1 MIPEIE
7 LKSQEEIKRLQEE
20 KLKVLL
26 NYLNEHSPYYQ
37 NLFKTHHIEP
47 KKIETLADLTLI
59 PTTSKDDLQR
69 HNDSFRCVKRE
80 DIIDYTTTSGT
91 LGTPVTFG
99 LTDTDLD
106 RLAYNEAISLSCAGI
121 KKGDVVQ
128 LMTTID
134 RRFMAGLAY
143 FLGIRKLGASIVR
156 VGAGI
161 PELQWDSIATYHPK
175 YLIAVPSFLLKMI
188 EYAEKNGID
197 YQSSSVKSVICIGEP
212 LRLQDFSPSLL
223 TEKIMEKWKDLQLY
237 STYASTEMSTTFTEC
252 EYQQGGHH
260 HPELIITEVLD
271 DQGNPVPEGECG
283 ELTITT
289 LGVQAMP
296 LLRFRTGDLVS
307 MHSEPCPCGRNT
319 QRISPVLGRK
329 QQMIKYKGTTLYPPV
344 LMDLLSCFDTIENYV
359 IEINTNEIL
368 TDEILIKIGT
378 FFPSEELREEISN
391 HFRAKIRV
399 VPKIEFHDIEALERQ
414 IYPSGSRKPIRFVDK
429 RNKMTDKADFFD

>member
-1 MIPEIE
+1 MIPVIE
-7 LKSQEEIKRLQEE
+7 TKSKEEIVKLQEE
-20 KLKVLL
+20 KLRQLL
-26 NYLNEHSPYYQ
+26 LYLEEHSPYYQ
-37 NLFKTHHIEP
+37 RMFKEHNIDIG
-47 KKIETLADLTLI
+47 KIQTLSDLTLL
-59 PTTSKDDLQR
+59 PTTSKDDLQK
-69 HNDSFRCVKRE
+69 HNDAFRCVPKE
-80 DIIDYTTTSGT
+80 DIIDYATSSGT
-91 LGTPVTFG
+91 LGTPITFG
-99 LTDTDLD
+99 LTDNDLE

-161 PELQWDSIATYHPK
+161 PELQWDSIATYQPK

-188 EYAEKNGID
+188 EYADKNGID
-197 YQSSSVKSVICIGEP
+197 YQSSSVKGIICIGES

-223 TEKIMEKWKDLQLY
+223 TEKIMEKWKNVSLY

-271 DQGNPVPEGECG
+271 DAGNPVPNGSCG
-283 ELTITT
+283 ELTVTT
-289 LGVQAMP
+289 LGIEAMP
-296 LLRFRTGDLVS
+296 LLRFRTGDIVS
-307 MHSEPCPCGRNT
+307 MHDTPCNCGRNT

-329 QQMIKYKGTTLYPPV
+329 LQMIKYKGTTLYPPV
-344 LMDLLSCFDTIENYV
+344 LMDLLSCFEQIENYI
-359 IEINTNEIL
+359 IEISTNEIL

-378 FFPSEELREEISN
+378 HTPTESLKESISN

-399 VPKIEFHDIEALERQ
+399 VPKIEFHNIDALEKQ

-429 RNKMTDKADFFD
+429 RKKNTP